1 MGVVVTALGIFYLL
15 AAALALRRVRME
27 WFLNRPLE
35 KLSGK
40 PESDRYR
47 ISVTAIST
55 LLYGMAGAALVL
67 RSSWAVWLLGSGLA
81 MQALYYGMQ
90 WLQVGGEGDPERR
103 QKAWSAGIISAAA
116 FAITA
121 YAVRIGVLA

>member
-15 AAALALRRVRME
+15 AAVLALRRVWME
-27 WFLNRPLE
+27 WLLDRPPE

-47 ISVTAIST
+47 ISITAISSS
-55 LLYGMAGAALVL
+55 LYGMAGAALVL
-67 RSSWAVWLLGSGLA
+67 RSSWAGWLLGSGLA
-81 MQALYYGMQ
+81 VQALYYGMR
-90 WLQVGGEGDPERR
+90 WLQVGDEGDPERR

>member
-1 MGVVVTALGIFYLL
+1 
-15 AAALALRRVRME
+15 
-27 WFLNRPLE
+27 
-35 KLSGK
+35 
-40 PESDRYR
+40 
-47 ISVTAIST
+47 
-55 LLYGMAGAALVL
+55 
-67 RSSWAVWLLGSGLA
+67 